1 MNFTSNNLVKNDE
14 IIRKRKFNNAKR
26 KEEIRKEI
34 EEAFLSKLAFKSVG
48 NKRFFIKLIVNEY
61 FPAYSNITEEQVTF
75 ILVEYL
81 NKYLKFNSNNSLGL
95 EQIKFDIGLILKVKN
110 GIKKVETSY
119 RKKDKIDYYTMD
131 SPYDELYNELLKKE
145 FSNCYFK
152 FN

>member
-61 FPAYSNITEEQVTF
+61 FPAYSNITEEQVMF
-75 ILVEYL
+75 LVTTCYL
-81 NKYLKFNSNNSLGL
+81 TTYSVAQLLNSLIRTK
-95 EQIKFDIGLILKVKN
+95 Q
-110 GIKKVETSY
+110 
-119 RKKDKIDYYTMD
+119 
-131 SPYDELYNELLKKE
+131 
-145 FSNCYFK
+145 
-152 FN
+152 